1 MNFSFSYYYCFQI
14 LAYKNAFSGCY
25 KVPRSPTPYSGKLF
39 TRSESETKRKSLIQ
53 DDRDLPISFLA
64 DSDSM
69 FIACQG
75 ITIHYKVSD
84 PAASLPSSPGFF
96 SERDTHHDVISS
108 SISPRRQR
116 HESPPSASSNTRR
129 VLNRSFS
136 HQYHN
141 TSLYAPLL
149 VEPVAS
155 PTLLDDI
162 PLMCIDDGNADGC
175 LNHVGFDL
183 EAGGQGKFAVVLVH
197 GFGGGVFSWRHVSN
211 LLARQL
217 GCTVMA
223 FDRPGWGLTS
233 RPRRKDWEDK
243 KLPNPYELESQVTL
257 FSTQC
262 KSSNCSQHLVKIS
275 ILALSIYFTE
285 KRSYRALKTVHNTRN
300 LVFLGHISVRI
311 IFLHFL

>member
-1 MNFSFSYYYCFQI
+1 MYDWVIYEFTIFCSFQI
-14 LAYKNAFSGCY
+14 LAYKNGFSGCY
-25 KVPRSPTPYSGKLF
+25 KVPRSPTPYGARLF
-39 TRSESETKRKSLIQ
+39 SRSESETKRKTLVN

-75 ITIHYKVSD
+75 ITVHYKMSD
-84 PAASLPSSPGFF
+84 PSTCLSLSPDPF

-129 VLNRSFS
+129 LLNRSFS
-136 HQYHN
+136 HQYHH

-155 PTLLDDI
+155 PTLSDEI
-162 PLMCIDDGNADGC
+162 PLMSLDDGGGDIY
-175 LNHVGFDL
+175 LNPVGFDL
-183 EAGGQGKFAVVLVH
+183 EGGEQGKFAVVLVH

-211 LLARQL
+211 LLARQV
-217 GCTVMA
+217 GCNVLA

-243 KLPNPYELESQVTL
+243 KLPNPNDLESQVILLIYSKYYVSHLLGEKNLNASLVTAAGVCSYNSIL
-257 FSTQC
+257 
-262 KSSNCSQHLVKIS
+262 SSIFFDSLVKC
-275 ILALSIYFTE
+275 F
-285 KRSYRALKTVHNTRN
+285 
-300 LVFLGHISVRI
+300 
-311 IFLHFL
+311 